1 MMKSDLEISQEALKD
16 SIVDVARKI
25 NIPVERLEPYGK
37 YIAKVPYELIDEEKV
52 KKSHLILVTA
62 MSPTK
67 AGIGKTT
74 VCIGLGMALNRLG
87 KNSVLALREPSLG
100 PCFGMKGGAMGGGYS
115 QVIPMEKVNLHFT
128 GDFHAVTSAHNMISA
143 MLDNY
148 IYQHRD
154 EGFFMREVTWKRV
167 LDMNDRN
174 LRCIV
179 TGLGKKTDGVTM
191 GGGFDI
197 TAASEIMAILCL
209 STSVDDLR
217 NRIENIVLGIDGDG
231 NPFKV
236 RRLGIA
242 GSVVALLMDAVNP
255 NLVQTIEH
263 SAAFVHGGPFANI
276 AHGCNSVMATK
287 MAMTYGDYV
296 VTEAGFGAD
305 LGAEKFLDIKCRV
318 ANIHPEACVLVC
330 TIRGLDVH
338 GLANLDR
345 HIENLEAMNQRVVVT
360 LNRFDTDTDEAVRAV
375 ADHCE
380 ARGVKFAVNE
390 AFMKGGEGCLELA
403 SALVDII
410 ERNPSDHI
418 DNPYE
423 LAEGIEEK
431 IEKVARKVYRAEKV
445 VLNPSVCKKLERI
458 KEWGYGQL
466 PVCIAKTQYSFTD
479 DDKRTGAPND
489 FSITIRDIE
498 LNAGAGLI
506 VAIAGEM
513 MRMPGLPVR
522 PQAEKIEVIDG
533 RLVGL
538 S

>member
-100 PCFGMKGGAMGGGYS
+100 PCFGMKGGATGGGYS
-115 QVIPMEKVNLHFT
+115 QVIPMENINLHFT